1 MNSTDND
8 MKNDMDAMIWK
19 RIKKVAD
26 EKGITMVSLS
36 TGLGKS
42 VNYMSTMY
50 YGNAKIPCSLL
61 IDIAKILNVPA
72 EYLLTGNNTS
82 VFDDEAM
89 LRKMVMFVASDENLL
104 TQSEL
109 RVVYS
114 TMLDMIGKHYNAVE
128 AMKRIKAEETISAYS
143 SEFEDPDCGANEPKK
158 PWFFPTTNTGDKG
171 KNNPKK

>member
-1 MNSTDND
+1 MNSADND
-8 MKNDMDAMIWK
+8 MKNDMDAVIWK
-19 RIKKVAD
+19 RIKQVAD

-61 IDIAKILNVPA
+61 IDIAKILKVPA

-82 VFDDEAM
+82 VFDDGVM
-89 LRKMVMFVASDENLL
+89 LRKMVMFVASDENLM

-109 RVVYS
+109 RIIYS
-114 TMLDMIGKHYNAVE
+114 TMLDMVGKHVNALE
-128 AMKRIKAEETISAYS
+128 ALKKIKAEERSHSNPY
-143 SEFEDPDCGANEPKK
+143 EDPDYSDFGEHHTITIPVSTKGRNKPKK
-158 PWFFPTTNTGDKG
+158 
-171 KNNPKK
+171 